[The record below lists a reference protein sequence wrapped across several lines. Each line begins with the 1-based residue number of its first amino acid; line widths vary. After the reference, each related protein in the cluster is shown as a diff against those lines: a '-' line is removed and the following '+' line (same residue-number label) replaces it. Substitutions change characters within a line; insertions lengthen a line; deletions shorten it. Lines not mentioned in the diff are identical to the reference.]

1 MHATLPA
8 NLAPVSAVRIDSELR
23 CPVHASRPRSCQS
36 AVVPPAE
43 SGLSCHVLIAD
54 NDAAVS
60 SLLTEVLV
68 RLGLQVRHAFDGEV
82 ARRMARDPA
91 VGVLICDL
99 DMPRLSG
106 LEVLESLA
114 SLSRPPQAIVVS
126 GYLDAAVQ
134 DRLVGL
140 PYVRELLRKPFDLL
154 EFAERV
160 SAMAAS
166 FDRVQGGVSW
176 AEDSEAAGG

>member
-1 MHATLPA
+1 M
-8 NLAPVSAVRIDSELR
+8 R
-23 CPVHASRPRSCQS
+23 CHI
-36 AVVPPAE
+36 
-43 SGLSCHVLIAD
+43 LIAD

-68 RLGLQVRHAFDGEV
+68 RLGLRVRHAFDGEV
-82 ARRMARDPA
+82 ARSMARDPA

-99 DMPRLSG
+99 DMPRVSG

-114 SLSRPPQAIVVS
+114 NLRRPPQAIVVS

-134 DRLVGL
+134 DRLGGL

-154 EFAERV
+154 EFADRV
-160 SAMAAS
+160 FAMAAA
-166 FDRVQGGVSW
+166 FELAQGGAQE
-176 AEDSEAAGG
+176 AESGDVTSG

>member
-1 MHATLPA
+1 M
-8 NLAPVSAVRIDSELR
+8 R
-23 CPVHASRPRSCQS
+23 CHI
-36 AVVPPAE
+36 
-43 SGLSCHVLIAD
+43 LIAD

-99 DMPRLSG
+99 DMPRVSG

-134 DRLVGL
+134 DRLLGL
-140 PYVRELLRKPFDLL
+140 PYVRDLLRKPFDLL
-154 EFAERV
+154 EFADRV

-166 FDRVQGGVSW
+166 FERAQGDAPG
-176 AEDSEAAGG
+176 SERGDAVGGSFG

>member
-1 MHATLPA
+1 M
-8 NLAPVSAVRIDSELR
+8 R
-23 CPVHASRPRSCQS
+23 CHI
-36 AVVPPAE
+36 
-43 SGLSCHVLIAD
+43 LIAD

-82 ARRMARDPA
+82 ARSMARDPS

-99 DMPRLSG
+99 DMPRVSG
-106 LEVLESLA
+106 IEVLESLA
-114 SLSRPPQAIVVS
+114 SMSRPPQAIVVS

-154 EFAERV
+154 DFADRV
-160 SAMAAS
+160 SAMAAAFERGRADAS
-166 FDRVQGGVSW
+166 V
-176 AEDSEAAGG
+176 AELGDAAGA

>member
-1 MHATLPA
+1 M
-8 NLAPVSAVRIDSELR
+8 R
-23 CPVHASRPRSCQS
+23 CHI
-36 AVVPPAE
+36 
-43 SGLSCHVLIAD
+43 LIAD

-82 ARRMARDPA
+82 ARSMARDPA

-99 DMPRLSG
+99 DMPRISG

-114 SLSRPPQAIVVS
+114 NLSRPPQAIVVS

-154 EFAERV
+154 DFADRV
-160 SAMAAS
+160 SVMAAS
-166 FDRVQGGVSW
+166 FERGQCDASG
-176 AEDSEAAGG
+176 SERGDAAGV